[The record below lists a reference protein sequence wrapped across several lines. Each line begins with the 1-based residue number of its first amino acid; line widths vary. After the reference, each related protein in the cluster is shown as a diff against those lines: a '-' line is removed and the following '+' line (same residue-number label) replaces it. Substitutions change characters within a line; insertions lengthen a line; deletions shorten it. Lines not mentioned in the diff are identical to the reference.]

1 MKDFSKNALCYVNQ
15 EYFSTVKNGQLAIY
29 NHNIVLGQLIV
40 VANQPKNIDEYQ
52 RNKDEVK

>member
-1 MKDFSKNALCYVNQ
+1 MNE

-29 NHNIVLGQLIV
+29 NYNIVLGQLIV
-40 VANQPKNIDEYQ
+40 VPNQPKNIDEYQ